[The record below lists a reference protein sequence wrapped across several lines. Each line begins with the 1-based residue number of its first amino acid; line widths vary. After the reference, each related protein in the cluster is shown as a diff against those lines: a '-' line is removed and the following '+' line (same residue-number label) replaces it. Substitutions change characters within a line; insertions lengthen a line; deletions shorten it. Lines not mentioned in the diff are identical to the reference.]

1 MGTMGAPDHGPIID
15 LVSQRCHDQPLMVN
29 VWRGVY
35 VECMVALALGGTW
48 RQSDDGWSHWDLEH
62 IATRAWM
69 EIKQSARQQQPQPG
83 YDGEAKSPS
92 FSIAR
97 KQEVWNPGRAVLPR
111 PQRVADLY
119 LFAWHPV
126 VGARAD
132 HRRTDQWR
140 FHVLAESV
148 LADQKSIALPPLE
161 ELAPSVSHDE
171 LPEAVEEARLGL
183 VGLKRSCFLRQSVKV
198 YFTP

>member
-15 LVSQRCHDQPLMVN
+15 LASQRCHDQPLMVN

-48 RQSDDGWSHWDLEH
+48 RQPPGGWSHWDLEH
-62 IATRAWM
+62 IGTGAWM
-69 EIKQSARQQQPQPG
+69 EIKQSARQQQPEPG
-83 YDGEAKSPS
+83 QDGIAKSPS
-92 FSIAR
+92 FSIAA
-97 KQEVWNPGRAVLPR
+97 KQGMWNPSYTALDK
-111 PQRVADLY
+111 PQRLADLY
-119 LFAWHPV
+119 LFAWHPE
-126 VGARAD
+126 VGSRAD

-140 FHVLAESV
+140 FHVLAESR
-148 LADQKSIALPPLE
+148 LPEQKSIALPRLE

-183 VGLKRSCFLRQSVKV
+183 VGPLKHTAPALR
-198 YFTP
+198 PPAA

>member
-1 MGTMGAPDHGPIID
+1 MGAPDHGPIID

-29 VWRGVY
+29 VWRGAY

-48 RQSDDGWSHWDLEH
+48 RQPAGGWSHWDLEH

-69 EIKQSARQQQPQPG
+69 EIKQSARQQQPEPD

-92 FSIAR
+92 FSIAP
-97 KQEVWNPGRAVLPR
+97 KQGVWNPDYIALDT
-111 PQRVADLY
+111 PQRLTDLY
-119 LFAWHPV
+119 LFAWHPEI
-126 VGARAD
+126 GSKAD

-140 FHVLAESV
+140 FYVLAESD
-148 LADQKSIALPPLE
+148 LPNQKSIALPRLE

-171 LPEAVEEARLGL
+171 LPEAVEEARAGL
-183 VGLKRSCFLRQSVKV
+183 DGPLKRCSLASSGCRSPV
-198 YFTP
+198 